1 MTFAH
6 PTLHIID
13 AATHRVISDE
23 VFPDNRW
30 YGGSEII
37 ARHGV
42 RYRIESQQI
51 GAFHYYIWVSIYKE

>member
-1 MTFAH
+1 MTFAQ

-13 AATHRVISDE
+13 TATHRVISHE
-23 VFPDNRW
+23 VFSESRW
-30 YGGSEII
+30 YGGSEVI

-51 GAFHYYIWVSIYKE
+51 DVFHYYIWVSIYKE